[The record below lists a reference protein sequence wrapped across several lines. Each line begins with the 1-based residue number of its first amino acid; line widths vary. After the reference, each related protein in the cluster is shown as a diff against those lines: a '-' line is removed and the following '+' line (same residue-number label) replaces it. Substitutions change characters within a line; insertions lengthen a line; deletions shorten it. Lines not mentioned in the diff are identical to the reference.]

1 MNSRA
6 VSNSVKLCSVRAQT
20 GSVEGSGRFRYPVDV
35 TLIPWLNVSSSDALV
50 LSLISSTP
58 GDEFPGLLM
67 TVPVLEPLALDS
79 GLSPDV

>member
-6 VSNSVKLCSVRAQT
+6 VSNSVKLCSVRVRT

-58 GDEFPGLLM
+58 GDGPPGLLM
-67 TVPVLEPLALDS
+67 IVSVLEPLALDS
-79 GLSPDV
+79 GLSSGV